1 MQAKSYFSASKFDQF
16 GRDIPFVSMIQAF
29 RDLIHQLLSEPGPE
43 LDKWRDWIQTD
54 VIPNVEMIIGPQ
66 KPIPILG
73 PNETEARFS
82 NVFQRFINVFGRER
96 RPLVLFLGLCLST
109 DDLM

>member
-1 MQAKSYFSASKFDQF
+1 
-16 GRDIPFVSMIQAF
+16 MIQAF

-43 LDKWRDWIQTD
+43 LDKWRDWIQTAVGDNGRVITD